1 MADRVDY
8 NDEAFRAAAER
19 TGGVRDRVKGVL
31 DTLETSINGRGTPW
45 GNDTLGNTFYN
56 GQNNDGYGSGRTN
69 LISSAENVA
78 GTMDS
83 FYKGQVES
91 ADYLQDMEDG
101 NRDGLR

>member
-19 TGGVRDRVKGVL
+19 TGGVRDRVKGVIN
-31 DTLETSINGRGTPW
+31 TLETSINGRGKPW
-45 GNDTLGNTFYN
+45 GNDTLGNSFYN
-56 GQNNDGYGSGRTN
+56 GQNNDGYGTGKTN
-69 LISSAENVA
+69 LIDSAENVA
-78 GTMDS
+78 GTMNS
-83 FYKGQVES
+83 FYEGQVES